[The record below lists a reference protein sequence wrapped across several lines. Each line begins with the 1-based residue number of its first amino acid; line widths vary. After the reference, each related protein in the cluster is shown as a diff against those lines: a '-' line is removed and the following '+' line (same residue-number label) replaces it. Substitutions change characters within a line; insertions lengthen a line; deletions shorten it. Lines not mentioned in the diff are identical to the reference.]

1 MQFLG
6 IIFNVLVVGI
16 FVIYWIFAFII
27 LYHLT
32 RFGVGTQP
40 KKFAAIFLGGSLIF
54 SSFAVAMFLEIEI
67 TKLLP

>member
-6 IIFNVLVVGI
+6 IIFNVLIVGVF
-16 FVIYWIFAFII
+16 FVYWIFAFII

-32 RFGVGTQP
+32 RFGIGTQP

-54 SSFAVAMFLEIEI
+54 SGIAVAMFLKIDI